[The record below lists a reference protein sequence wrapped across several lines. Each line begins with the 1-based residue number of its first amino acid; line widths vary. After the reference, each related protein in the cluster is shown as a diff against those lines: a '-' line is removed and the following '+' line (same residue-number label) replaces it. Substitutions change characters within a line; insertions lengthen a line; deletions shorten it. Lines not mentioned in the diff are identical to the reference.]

1 MKKTNLLAVLTLA
14 ATPAFLHAQETTSY
28 SDIVGYTTSVVKGT
42 GSSGSSQFFS
52 FIPVQLQKDK
62 VFQGSATASGT
73 TITLSGASLT
83 SGALN
88 AGSTYPTHYLLLT
101 SGANAGLSTDIV
113 SNTTGAVTTVDDF
126 SSYINAGASVA
137 LVPHVKITD
146 VLGVSGSQKIAG
158 GSTASAADN
167 IYLVGSDGNLKTFY
181 YKTGVGAGLKNSL
194 NQDATGLVV
203 YPGEMILV
211 GRKTTADTA
220 SIVQTGLVPTSD
232 TKSVLAQGYST
243 ACSGAPI
250 PLKLSDLTAVAAGA
264 STASSADNIFVIDSA
279 TGQLKAFYYKTGVG
293 AGWKTSANAAAD
305 VNTDIA
311 DGFVFLRRSSTPTT
325 LGQSKT
331 W

>member
-1 MKKTNLLAVLTLA
+1 MKKTHLLAVLTLA
-14 ATPAFLHAQETTSY
+14 ATPAFLHAQTTNY
-28 SDIVGYTTSVVKGT
+28 SDIVGYTTTVVKGT

-62 VFQGSATASGT
+62 IFQGSAIASGT
-73 TITLSGASLT
+73 SVTLTGASLT

-101 SGANAGLSTDIV
+101 SGSSAGLTTDV
-113 SNTTGAVTTVDDF
+113 ASNTTGGVTTVDDF

-137 LVPHVKITD
+137 IVPHVKITD

-220 SIVQTGLVPTSD
+220 SIVQTGIVPTSD
-232 TKSVLAQGYST
+232 TKNVMAQGYST
-243 ACSGAPI
+243 VCSGAPVA
-250 PLKLSDLTAVAAGA
+250 LKLSDLTSVTAGA
-264 STASSADNIFVIDSA
+264 STASTADNIFVVDPS

-293 AGWKTSANAAAD
+293 AGWKTSSNTAAD
-305 VNTDIA
+305 LNTDIA
-311 DGFVFLRRSSTPTT
+311 DGFVYLRRSATPTT
-325 LGQSKT
+325 LGQAKT